1 MNRRVPSVRLGHE
14 LGVLTMKSKELDLVY
29 ESRRGSR
36 TACPIAVNSCFILSG
51 GFRMEVDKTACHF
64 LSLRVKRRR
73 TSAPGTIFAGV
84 DPLNAPGNFIVL
96 SFFNSDQT
104 WFRGCQ

>member
-36 TACPIAVNSCFILSG
+36 TACPIPINSCFILSG
-51 GFRMEVDKTACHF
+51 GFRMEVDKTVCHF

-73 TSAPGTIFAGV
+73 TSAQGTIFSS
-84 DPLNAPGNFIVL
+84 PESI
-96 SFFNSDQT
+96 
-104 WFRGCQ
+104 C